1 MSAFTREALFV
12 DVGTRLKRLREERR
26 ISMRALAK
34 ESGLSANAL
43 SMIERG
49 LTSPSVS
56 TLSKLAGALEVP
68 ITAFFRR
75 DSERQNIVFRQ
86 ASDRSQVTLPRGLWE
101 DLGGDVFS
109 ENMEAFMISLAAG
122 GNSGQHALIHSG
134 SEFVHIISGQL
145 DYEVDE
151 KCYHMLQGDSL
162 LFATNLKHRWANPGP
177 GECCA
182 MIVIASF
189 VNDDRPREYHLSVRE
204 VEEMKL

>member
-1 MSAFTREALFV
+1 MNTFTREALFV
-12 DVGTRLKRLREERR
+12 DVGTRLKQLREERR

-75 DSERQNIVFRQ
+75 DPERQNIVFRQ
-86 ASDRSQVTLPRGLWE
+86 GSDRLQRSIPRGFWE
-101 DLGGDVFS
+101 DLGGEAFS
-109 ENMEAFMISLAAG
+109 ENLEAFILTLNAG

-134 SEFVHIISGQL
+134 SEFVYLLSGQL

-151 KCYHMLQGDSL
+151 KCFHMQPGDSL
-162 LFATNLKHRWANPGP
+162 VFASNLKHRWTNPGP
-177 GECCA
+177 EEASA
-182 MIVIASF
+182 MVVIAAYG
-189 VNDDRPREYHLSVRE
+189 NDDRPREYHLAMRAS
-204 VEEMKL
+204 EETNP

>member
-1 MSAFTREALFV
+1 MDTFTREALFV
-12 DVGTRLKRLREERR
+12 DVGTRLKQLREERHT
-26 ISMRALAK
+26 SMRALAK
-34 ESGLSANAL
+34 ASGLSANAL

-68 ITAFFRR
+68 ITAFFRQEP
-75 DSERQNIVFRQ
+75 DRQNIVFRQ
-86 ASDRSQVTLPRGLWE
+86 GSDRPQVSLQRGIWE

-109 ENMEAFMISLAAG
+109 EKLEAFIITLNAG
-122 GNSGQHALIHSG
+122 GNSGQHAIIHSG
-134 SEFVHIISGQL
+134 SEFVYLVTGQL

-151 KCYHMLQGDSL
+151 KCFHMLPGDSL
-162 LFATNLKHRWANPGP
+162 LFASNLKHRWTNPGP
-177 GECCA
+177 GEASA

-204 VEEMKL
+204 VEESNP